1 VSALGKT
8 LRSFRTV
15 AGVTIDDAAIAAA
28 ILPGR
33 VRRLERGHETL
44 SYLEGLRLAKKY
56 AICPN
61 CFRRHVE
68 TALDRDGIAVEI
80 VDPKRSDHADA
91 PDSVS
96 GHAHLG
102 ADGEGD
108 IHE

>member
-33 VRRLERGHETL
+33 IRRLEGGRETL
-44 SYLEGLRLAKKY
+44 SYVEGLRLAKKY

-68 TALDRDGIAVEI
+68 TALDRDGIAVD
-80 VDPKRSDHADA
+80 VLDLPSSRRSSA
-91 PDSVS
+91 PDSGS
-96 GHAHLG
+96 SHTHDES
-102 ADGEGD
+102 DGEGD
-108 IHE
+108 VHE

>member
-1 VSALGKT
+1 VGKT

-33 VRRLERGHETL
+33 IRQLELGRETL

-80 VDPKRSDHADA
+80 VDPKRSDRSDG
-91 PDSVS
+91 PDS
-96 GHAHLG
+96 GGNHTHDET
-102 ADGEGD
+102 DGEGEV
-108 IHE
+108 HE